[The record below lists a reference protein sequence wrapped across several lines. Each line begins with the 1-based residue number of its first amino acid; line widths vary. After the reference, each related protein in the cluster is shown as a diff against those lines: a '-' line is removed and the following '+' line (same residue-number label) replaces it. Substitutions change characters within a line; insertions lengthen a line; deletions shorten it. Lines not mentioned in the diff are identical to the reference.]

1 MRISVALPTSIIVKE
16 SSLLSKTLRVY
27 QLVRYSS
34 IFGVSELIFY
44 NDGYVTEKQHDEA
57 LAFTEKIWR
66 YLVTP
71 PYLRRKL
78 IPIDSDLRY
87 VGVLPPLRLEV
98 FDVERRPV
106 EGELRLGYLYRSRG
120 KTLVDI
126 GDDKPYRVEGGT
138 CRGDIVL
145 VEVVDTTT
153 RRAVCVDK
161 QVYMGPILGSENDLM
176 ELTASYRRK
185 KYLVIATSRYG
196 VTPTISEITRK
207 LSLKKKILILFGGP
221 RHGLYEIAEKK
232 GFKLEDMVDAV
243 WNMVPEQKVKTIRSE
258 EALIITLAI
267 INMFL
272 RRH

>member
-34 IFGVSELIFY
+34 IFGVSELVLY
-44 NDGYVTEKQHDEA
+44 NDGYVSEKQHDKA
-57 LAFTEKIWR
+57 LVFAEKIWR

-71 PYLRRKL
+71 PYLRKKL
-78 IPIDSDLRY
+78 IPKDNDLRY

-98 FDVERRPV
+98 FDVKRRPV
-106 EGELRLGYLYRSRG
+106 EGEQRLGYLYKSRG
-120 KTLVDI
+120 KSLVDI

-145 VEVVDTTT
+145 VEVIDTAT

-161 QVYMGPILGSENDLM
+161 QVYMGPILGSEDDLIG
-176 ELTASYRRK
+176 LIASYRRK

-196 VTPTISEITRK
+196 DTPTLSEITRK
-207 LSLKKKILILFGGP
+207 LSTKEKILILFGGP
-221 RHGLYEIAEKK
+221 RHGLYDIAEKQ
-232 GFKLEDMVDAV
+232 GFKLRDMVDAI
-243 WNMVPEQKVKTIRSE
+243 WNMVPGQKVKTIRSE

-272 RRH
+272 RKH